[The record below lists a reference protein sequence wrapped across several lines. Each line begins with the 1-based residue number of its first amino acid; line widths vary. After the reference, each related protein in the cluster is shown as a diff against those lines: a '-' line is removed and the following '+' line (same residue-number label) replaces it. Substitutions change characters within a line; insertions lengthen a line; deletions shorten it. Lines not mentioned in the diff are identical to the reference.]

1 LLPHAPQ
8 FASADC
14 SLFAGRILFRRIPA
28 GAAALMP
35 ELQAQLARF
44 TVMQRNHEEG
54 VAVGKM
60 KDLTRGV

>member
-1 LLPHAPQ
+1 
-8 FASADC
+8 
-14 SLFAGRILFRRIPA
+14 
-28 GAAALMP
+28 MP